1 MAAAVGCL
9 VAAGS
14 ALLIGFV
21 AGFALF
27 KRSMRWCPGCG
38 WPLTPGH
45 CRFAETQLRRPT
57 GGVRTRR

>member
-1 MAAAVGCL
+1 MDAAVGYL

-38 WPLTPGH
+38 WPLTPEH
-45 CRFAETQLRRPT
+45 CRFAETARGRPD
-57 GGVRTRR
+57 RHLA